1 MTYYFS
7 VSFIVHQ
14 HDTTKKGMKSDIVKK
29 KLLFLVLDYKGK
41 QKAWW
46 PPKEKFQAGFMN
58 NTSNPN
64 QTLYE
69 ITQACVYYQEG
80 PPKLTKIMSIYS
92 FYELHS

>member
-1 MTYYFS
+1 
-7 VSFIVHQ
+7 
-14 HDTTKKGMKSDIVKK
+14 MKSDIVKK
-29 KLLFLVLDYKGK
+29 KLLFLVLDDKRK

-69 ITQACVYYQEG
+69 IRQACVYYQEG
-80 PPKLTKIMSIYS
+80 PPKLTKIMSIYN

>member
-1 MTYYFS
+1 
-7 VSFIVHQ
+7 
-14 HDTTKKGMKSDIVKK
+14 MKSDIVKK

-46 PPKEKFQAGFMN
+46 PPKEKFHI

-92 FYELHS
+92 LYELHS